1 MVRVLILFFFLFSF
15 KSIQAQKNILFISV
29 DDLKPMFNSY
39 GHEDMITPNID
50 ALAAKGTSF
59 LNTSTQQAICAP
71 SRASLLTGLYPD
83 NTRVW
88 DLETQIRDENPNVVT
103 LPQHFKDNGYYS
115 VGLGKI
121 FDNRSV
127 DNNYDGN
134 SWSTQFLQGMPN
146 QYYHSN
152 DAGRSGYQD
161 PLVHQAINQYN
172 NYISSNNIT
181 STNGK
186 REARKLFPLSKPS
199 TEGNQDLP
207 DDGYVDGAR
216 TNYAL
221 IKMEEAA
228 NSGKPFFLAVGY
240 TKPHLPFVAPNKY
253 WDMYNRSTI
262 SIHPEQG
269 RDNSIPSIAFHNNH
283 ELVNNYSDI
292 PLNGNITVDKQKE
305 LIHGYKACVS
315 YVDAQ
320 VGILLSKLDELG
332 LSSNTIVVLW
342 GDHGWHLGDHGLW
355 IKHTNFEQAVSS
367 PMIIYSPD
375 HGLENN
381 KTYSPV
387 ELLDIYPTLCDLADI
402 SIPNEVEGKSIKE
415 VMIDPGHKVRHA
427 ALAQYTRMSNGNRVM
442 GYSLRDERYRYTKWI
457 QMDYR
462 NGERYGSTI
471 ACEFYD
477 YEIDYFEKVNRC
489 SDDTY
494 SDIIAGF
501 ELEFKRRNIAQS
513 SPSNFLSIT
522 TCGQSY
528 TAPDNSVYSESGIY
542 TATLVAENG
551 MDSVITI
558 ELILDGQLSDNVYI
572 SDGQLIAEQQESSY
586 QWYSCSDN
594 LPVDGQ
600 NSISFQPEESGI
612 YYVIISH
619 PDCGEVQ
626 SECVS
631 FNQVLSTEKEKLN
644 NYNLFPNPVGETL
657 NIDLDRSYENI
668 SLKLIDVSGKVFLKG
683 SYKNKSKIKLD
694 VSNLKGQFVFLISI
708 DGNEQRKTSLI
719 IQ

>member
-1 MVRVLILFFFLFSF
+1 
-15 KSIQAQKNILFISV
+15 
-29 DDLKPMFNSY
+29 
-39 GHEDMITPNID
+39 
-50 ALAAKGTSF
+50 
-59 LNTSTQQAICAP
+59 
-71 SRASLLTGLYPD
+71 
-83 NTRVW
+83 
-88 DLETQIRDENPNVVT
+88 
-103 LPQHFKDNGYYS
+103 
-115 VGLGKI
+115 
-121 FDNRSV
+121 
-127 DNNYDGN
+127 
-134 SWSTQFLQGMPN
+134 
-146 QYYHSN
+146 
-152 DAGRSGYQD
+152 
-161 PLVHQAINQYN
+161 
-172 NYISSNNIT
+172 
-181 STNGK
+181 
-186 REARKLFPLSKPS
+186 
-199 TEGNQDLP
+199 
-207 DDGYVDGAR
+207 
-216 TNYAL
+216 
-221 IKMEEAA
+221 
-228 NSGKPFFLAVGY
+228 
-240 TKPHLPFVAPNKY
+240 
-253 WDMYNRSTI
+253 
-262 SIHPEQG
+262 
-269 RDNSIPSIAFHNNH
+269 
-283 ELVNNYSDI
+283 
-292 PLNGNITVDKQKE
+292 
-305 LIHGYKACVS
+305 
-315 YVDAQ
+315 
-320 VGILLSKLDELG
+320 
-332 LSSNTIVVLW
+332 
-342 GDHGWHLGDHGLW
+342 
-355 IKHTNFEQAVSS
+355 
-367 PMIIYSPD
+367 
-375 HGLENN
+375 
-381 KTYSPV
+381 
-387 ELLDIYPTLCDLADI
+387 
-402 SIPNEVEGKSIKE
+402 
-415 VMIDPGHKVRHA
+415 
-427 ALAQYTRMSNGNRVM
+427 
-442 GYSLRDERYRYTKWI
+442 
-457 QMDYR
+457 MDYR

-513 SPSNFLSIT
+513 SPSNFLSVT

-542 TATLVAENG
+542 TASLLAENG

-558 ELILDGQLSDNVYI
+558 ELILDGQLSDNVYM
-572 SDGQLIAEQQESSY
+572 SDGQLFAEQQESSY

-631 FNQVLSTEKEKLN
+631 FNQVLSTEKEKLK

>member
-1 MVRVLILFFFLFSF
+1 MIRALILFFLLFSF
-15 KSIQAQKNILFISV
+15 NIINAQKNILFISV

-39 GHEDMITPNID
+39 GHGDMITPNID

-59 LNTSTQQAICAP
+59 LNASTQQAICAP

-127 DNNYDGN
+127 DNNYDGK

-152 DAGRSGYQD
+152 DAGKSGYQD

-172 NYISSNNIT
+172 SYISSNNIT

-228 NSGKPFFLAVGY
+228 SSGKPFFLAVGY
-240 TKPHLPFVAPNKY
+240 TKPHLPFVAPKKY
-253 WDMYNRSTI
+253 WDMYDRSSI
-262 SIHPEQG
+262 PIHPEQA
-269 RDNSIPSIAFHNNH
+269 RDSSIPSIAFHNNH

-381 KTYSPV
+381 MTNSPV
-387 ELLDIYPTLCDLADI
+387 ELLDIYPTLCDLAGI
-402 SIPNEVEGKSIKE
+402 SIPNETEGKSVKE
-415 VMIDPGHKVRHA
+415 VMNDPDHKVRHA
-427 ALAQYTRMSNGNRVM
+427 ALAQYTRMSNGKRVM

-462 NGERYGSTI
+462 NGERYGPTI

-477 YEIDYFEKVNRC
+477 YEIDSFEKINRC

-513 SPSNFLSIT
+513 SPSNFLSVT

-528 TAPDNSVYSESGIY
+528 TAPDNSTYSESGIY
-542 TATLVAENG
+542 TAKLVADNG

-558 ELILDGQLSDNVYI
+558 ELILDGQLSDNVYV
-572 SDGQLIAEQQESSY
+572 SNGQLVAEQQESDY
-586 QWYSCSDN
+586 QWYTCSDN
-594 LPVDGQ
+594 LPIDGQ
-600 NSISFQPEESGI
+600 NSISFQPEESGG

-619 PDCGEVQ
+619 PDCGVVQ

-631 FNQVLSTEKEKLN
+631 FNQVLSTEREKLK
-644 NYNLFPNPVGETL
+644 NYNLFPNPVGDIL
-657 NIDLDRSYENI
+657 SIDLNRSYEDI
-668 SLKLIDVSGKVFLKG
+668 SLKLVDISGKIFLKG
-683 SYKNKSKIKLD
+683 SYKNKSKIKLN
-694 VSNLKGQFVFLISI
+694 VSNLKGQFIFLINLNG
-708 DGNEQRKTSLI
+708 DEQKKTNLI

>member
-1 MVRVLILFFFLFSF
+1 MIRALILFFLLFSF
-15 KSIQAQKNILFISV
+15 NIINAQKNILFISV

-39 GHEDMITPNID
+39 GHGDMITPNID

-59 LNTSTQQAICAP
+59 LNASTQQAICAP

-127 DNNYDGN
+127 DNNYDGK

-152 DAGRSGYQD
+152 DAGKSGYQD

-172 NYISSNNIT
+172 SYISSNNIT

-240 TKPHLPFVAPNKY
+240 TKPHLPFVAPKKY
-253 WDMYNRSTI
+253 WDMYDRSSI
-262 SIHPEQG
+262 PIHPEQG
-269 RDNSIPSIAFHNNH
+269 RDSSIPSIAYHNNH

-332 LSSNTIVVLW
+332 LSSNTIVVLL

-381 KTYSPV
+381 MTNSPV
-387 ELLDIYPTLCDLADI
+387 ELLDIYPTLCDLAGI
-402 SIPNEVEGKSIKE
+402 SIPNETEGKSVKE
-415 VMIDPGHKVRHA
+415 VMNDPDHKVRHA
-427 ALAQYTRMSNGNRVM
+427 ALAQYTRMSNGKRVM

-462 NGERYGSTI
+462 NGERYGPTI

-477 YEIDYFEKVNRC
+477 YEIDSFEKINRC

-513 SPSNFLSIT
+513 SPSNFLSVT

-528 TAPDNSVYSESGIY
+528 TAPDNSTYSESGIY
-542 TATLVAENG
+542 TAKLVADNG

-558 ELILDGQLSDNVYI
+558 ELILDGQLSDNVYV
-572 SDGQLIAEQQESSY
+572 SNGQLVAEQQESDY
-586 QWYSCSDN
+586 QWYTCSDN
-594 LPVDGQ
+594 LLIDGQ
-600 NSISFQPEESGI
+600 NSISFQPEESGG

-619 PDCGEVQ
+619 PDCGVVQ

-631 FNQVLSTEKEKLN
+631 FNQVLSTEREKLK
-644 NYNLFPNPVGETL
+644 NYNLFPNPVGDIL
-657 NIDLDRSYENI
+657 SIDLNRSYEDI
-668 SLKLIDVSGKVFLKG
+668 SLKLVDISGKIFLKG
-683 SYKNKSKIKLD
+683 SYKNKSEIKLN
-694 VSNLKGQFVFLISI
+694 VSNLKGQFIFLINL
-708 DGNEQRKTSLI
+708 DGDEQKKTNLI

>member
-1 MVRVLILFFFLFSF
+1 MIRALILFYLVFSF
-15 KSIQAQKNILFISV
+15 NIINAQKNILFISV

-103 LPQHFKDNGYYS
+103 LPQHFKDNGYFS

-127 DNNYDGN
+127 DNNYDGK

-152 DAGRSGYQD
+152 DAGKSGYQD

-172 NYISSNNIT
+172 SYISSNNIT

-240 TKPHLPFVAPNKY
+240 TKPHLPFVAPKKY
-253 WDMYNRSTI
+253 WDMYDRSSI
-262 SIHPEQG
+262 PIHPEQG
-269 RDNSIPSIAFHNNH
+269 RDSSIPSIAFHNNH

-292 PLNGNITVDKQKE
+292 PSNGNITVDKQKE

-381 KTYSPV
+381 MTNSPV
-387 ELLDIYPTLCDLADI
+387 ELLDIYPTLCDLAGI
-402 SIPNEVEGKSIKE
+402 SIPNEAEGKSVKE
-415 VMIDPGHKVRHA
+415 VMNDPDHKVRHA
-427 ALAQYTRMSNGNRVM
+427 ALSQYTRMSNGQRVM

-462 NGERYGSTI
+462 NGERYGPTI

-477 YEIDYFEKVNRC
+477 YEIDSFEKINRC

-513 SPSNFLSIT
+513 SPSNFLSVT

-528 TAPDNSVYSESGIY
+528 TAPDNSTYSESGIY
-542 TATLVAENG
+542 TAKLMADNG

-558 ELILDGQLSDNVYI
+558 DLILDGQLSDYVYLTN
-572 SDGQLIAEQQESSY
+572 GQLVAEQQESDY

-600 NSISFQPEESGI
+600 NAISFQPEESGS

-619 PDCGEVQ
+619 PDCGVVQ

-631 FNQVLSTEKEKLN
+631 FNQVLSAEREKLK
-644 NYNLFPNPVGETL
+644 NYNLFPNPVDDIMS
-657 NIDLDRSYENI
+657 IDLNRSYEDI
-668 SLKLIDVSGKVFLKG
+668 SLKLVDISGKIFLKG

-694 VSNLKGQFVFLISI
+694 VSNLKGPFVFLISI